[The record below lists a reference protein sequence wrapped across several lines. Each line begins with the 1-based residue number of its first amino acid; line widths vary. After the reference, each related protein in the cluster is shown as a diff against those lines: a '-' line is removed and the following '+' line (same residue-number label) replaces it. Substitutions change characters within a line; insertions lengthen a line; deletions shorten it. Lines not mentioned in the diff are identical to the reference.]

1 MTLTEIFDRRH
12 FQRQGS
18 AREGLTQPPFA
29 AAVAG
34 RTGGVANRPWVLNEV
49 RRMGTRGT
57 TSLFIK
63 RPASSAGVEGVCV

>member
-1 MTLTEIFDRRH
+1 
-12 FQRQGS
+12 
-18 AREGLTQPPFA
+18 
-29 AAVAG
+29 
-34 RTGGVANRPWVLNEV
+34 VLNEV